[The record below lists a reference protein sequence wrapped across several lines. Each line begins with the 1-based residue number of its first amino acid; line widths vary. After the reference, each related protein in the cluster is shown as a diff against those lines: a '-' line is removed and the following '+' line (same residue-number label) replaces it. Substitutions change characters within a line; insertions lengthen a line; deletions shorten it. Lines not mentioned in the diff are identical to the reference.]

1 MMLCTSCVSFI
12 AIISYDATVVIY
24 HALSSPL
31 LIIFLL
37 IIMYYNIHTQTRQLN
52 LWGFTRD
59 TNSGAWQHEDFIRGS
74 VELIQNIKRIEI
86 KGKAIVSIKKKTS
99 MKPQKK
105 KHQSVATATR
115 SSSRKPRPPIR
126 HRVPS
131 PGSVY
136 TDSDGSLSIQDG
148 TVISLSPVT
157 EKNTIAKIPE
167 NVSTCLIPNNTFQSS
182 GTHEAPAHT
191 NSTTTPHDQYCHQA
205 AAISYPTPIRTNITG
220 NNNNNMYTMSSS
232 CQPYQMPLPR
242 RDMTNQHAYSR
253 PRDTIQHPSS
263 MMMPPHHQ
271 PEEINSNSTSDD
283 MLYLLS
289 GVFEPDQLSTQ
300 ESNDLSS
307 ILSLNDDVS
316 QD

>member
-1 MMLCTSCVSFI
+1 
-12 AIISYDATVVIY
+12 
-24 HALSSPL
+24 
-31 LIIFLL
+31 
-37 IIMYYNIHTQTRQLN
+37 MYYNIHTQTRQLN
-52 LWGFTRD
+52 LWGFSRD

-74 VELIQNIKRIEI
+74 VELVQNIKRIEI
-86 KGKAIVSIKKKTS
+86 KGKAIVSTKKKTS
-99 MKPQKK
+99 IKPQKK
-105 KHQSVATATR
+105 KKNQSVATATR
-115 SSSRKPRPPIR
+115 SSSRKPRPLLR
-126 HRVPS
+126 HRVSS

-157 EKNTIAKIPE
+157 EKNTIAKIPK
-167 NVSTCLIPNNTFQSS
+167 NVSTCLIPNSTFQSS

-191 NSTTTPHDQYCHQA
+191 NSTTTPHDQYCHQTA
-205 AAISYPTPIRTNITG
+205 TTSYPTPIRTNITG
-220 NNNNNMYTMSSS
+220 NNNSTYTMSSS
-232 CQPYQMPLPR
+232 CQRYQMPLPR
-242 RDMTNQHAYSR
+242 RDIMMNQHAYSR
-253 PRDTIQHPSS
+253 PWDTIQHPSS

-271 PEEINSNSTSDD
+271 PEEMSSNSASDD

-316 QD
+316 QDFMAPLSF

>member
-1 MMLCTSCVSFI
+1 
-12 AIISYDATVVIY
+12 
-24 HALSSPL
+24 
-31 LIIFLL
+31 
-37 IIMYYNIHTQTRQLN
+37 
-52 LWGFTRD
+52 
-59 TNSGAWQHEDFIRGS
+59 
-74 VELIQNIKRIEI
+74 
-86 KGKAIVSIKKKTS
+86 

-105 KHQSVATATR
+105 KQSVATATR
-115 SSSRKPRPPIR
+115 SSSRKPRPPVR

-136 TDSDGSLSIQDG
+136 TDSEGSLSIQDG
-148 TVISLSPVT
+148 TVVSLSPVT
-157 EKNTIAKIPE
+157 ENNTITKIPE
-167 NVSTCLIPNNTFQSS
+167 NVSTCLIPSSTFRSS
-182 GTHEAPAHT
+182 GAHETPAHT

-220 NNNNNMYTMSSS
+220 NNNS

-242 RDMTNQHAYSR
+242 RDIMTNQHAYSR

-271 PEEINSNSTSDD
+271 PEEMNSNSTSDD

-316 QD
+316 QDFMAPLSF